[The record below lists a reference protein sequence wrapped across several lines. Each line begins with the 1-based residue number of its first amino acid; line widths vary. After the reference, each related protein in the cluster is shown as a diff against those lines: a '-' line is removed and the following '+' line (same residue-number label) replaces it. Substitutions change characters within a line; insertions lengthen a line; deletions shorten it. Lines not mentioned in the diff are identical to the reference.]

1 MQLLV
6 KQFTIKINFITNS
19 STWNI
24 CVTLQV
30 IDYKLPE
37 DDTIVSKYVGVW

>member
-6 KQFTIKINFITNS
+6 IQFTIYQQLHFL
-19 STWNI
+19 NI
-24 CVTLQV
+24 CVTSQT

-37 DDTIVSKYVGVW
+37 DDTIVSEHVGV